1 VKYGELGKTWF
12 SVQKPAAITT
22 LLVTTSLV
30 TRLLQ
35 QFFHIPAGYDVAGG

>member
-22 LLVTTSLV
+22 LL
-30 TRLLQ
+30 Q